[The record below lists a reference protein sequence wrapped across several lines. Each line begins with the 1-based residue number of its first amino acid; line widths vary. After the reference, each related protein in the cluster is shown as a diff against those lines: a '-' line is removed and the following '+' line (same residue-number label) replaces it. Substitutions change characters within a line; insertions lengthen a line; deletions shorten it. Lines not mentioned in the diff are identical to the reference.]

1 MKKAKVKIQV
11 PQLEKISM
19 SAYHPGLKR
28 IQILLSILAAVSVA
42 WAFYEV
48 GAAGIDLPFEDN
60 KQSVAELRVEL
71 AKAKKDL
78 KSLRREV
85 AGLTRS
91 TRVELE
97 AAEQTKQTLREKD
110 LQILKLTEE
119 LVFYRSLL
127 APEKAKVG
135 VEIRDFNLRSAGKSE
150 YYYDFLLT
158 QSSRSK
164 KVAKGKINV
173 TIDGKKNGEM
183 HRIEVSDLN
192 ADTSASIDYS
202 FKYFQRLNGAFE
214 LPENFEPRKILVEV
228 QPKSNSKSKQPIQVS
243 YSWKE
248 LISGS

>member
-1 MKKAKVKIQV
+1 MQNKKIKVNV

-28 IQILLSILAAVSVA
+28 IQILVSILAAVAVA
-42 WAFYEV
+42 WAFYAV
-48 GAAGIDLPFEDN
+48 GSAGIDLPFEDN
-60 KQSVAELRVEL
+60 EQSVAELRVDL
-71 AKAKKDL
+71 GKANKDI

-85 AGLTRS
+85 ARLTRS
-91 TRVELE
+91 TQVELQ
-97 AAEQTKQTLREKD
+97 AAEQTKQTLREKEME
-110 LQILKLTEE
+110 ILKLTEE

-135 VEIRDFNLRSAGKSE
+135 VEIRDFSLRSAGQSE

-164 KVAKGKINV
+164 RVAKGKINV
-173 TIDGKKNGEM
+173 TIDGKQNGKM
-183 HRIEVSDLN
+183 HRIEVFDV
-192 ADTSASIDYS
+192 AAATGDAIKYS

-214 LPENFEPRKILVEV
+214 LPDDFEPKKILVRIKPEA
-228 QPKSNSKSKQPIQVS
+228 KSKQPIQLS
-243 YSWKE
+243 YSWNE

>member
-1 MKKAKVKIQV
+1 MQNKKVKVNV

-28 IQILLSILAAVSVA
+28 IQILVSILAAVSVA
-42 WAFYEV
+42 WAFYAV

-60 KQSVAELRVEL
+60 EQSVAELRVDL
-71 AKAKKDL
+71 GKAKKEQ

-85 AGLTRS
+85 ARLTRS
-91 TRVELE
+91 TQVELQ
-97 AAEQTKQTLREKD
+97 AAEQTKQTLREKEME
-110 LQILKLTEE
+110 ILKLTEE

-135 VEIRDFNLRSAGKSE
+135 VEIRDFNLRSSGESE

-164 KVAKGKINV
+164 RVAKGKINV

-183 HRIEVSDLN
+183 HRIDVFDV
-192 ADTSASIDYS
+192 ATATGDTIKYS

-214 LPENFEPRKILVEV
+214 LPDDFEPKKILVEIK
-228 QPKSNSKSKQPIQVS
+228 PEAKSKQPIQLS
-243 YSWKE
+243 YSWNE

>member
-11 PQLEKISM
+11 PRLEKISM

-28 IQILLSILAAVSVA
+28 IQILVSILAAVSVA

-60 KQSVAELRVEL
+60 KQSVAELRVDL

-78 KSLRREV
+78 RSLRREV
-85 AGLTRS
+85 ARLTRS
-91 TRVELE
+91 TKVELQ
-97 AAEQTKQTLREKD
+97 AAEQTKQTLHEKEM
-110 LQILKLTEE
+110 QIAKLTEE

-127 APEKAKVG
+127 APEKTNVG
-135 VEIRDFNLRSAGKSE
+135 VEIRDFSLRSVGKGE

-158 QSSRSK
+158 QSNRSK
-164 KVAKGKINV
+164 KVAKGKVNV
-173 TIDGKKNGEM
+173 TIDGKQNGEM
-183 HRIEVSDLN
+183 HRVEVFDNAEAASD
-192 ADTSASIDYS
+192 AITYS

-214 LPENFEPRKILVEV
+214 LPENFEPKKILVEV
-228 QPKSNSKSKQPIQVS
+228 KPNSKSKSKQPIQIS
-243 YSWKE
+243 YSWNE

>member
-11 PQLEKISM
+11 PKLEKISM

-28 IQILLSILAAVSVA
+28 IQILISILAAVSVA

-60 KQSVAELRVEL
+60 EQSVAELRVDL
-71 AKAKKDL
+71 AKAKKDV

-85 AGLTRS
+85 ARLTRS
-91 TRVELE
+91 TQVELQ
-97 AAEQTKQTLREKD
+97 AADQTKQTLREKEMN
-110 LQILKLTEE
+110 ILKLTEE

-127 APEKAKVG
+127 APEKTKVG
-135 VEIRDFNLRSAGKSE
+135 IEIRDFSLRSAGKSE

-164 KVAKGKINV
+164 KVAKGEINV
-173 TIDGKKNGEM
+173 TIDGKQNGQM
-183 HRIEVSDLN
+183 HRIEMLDI
-192 ADTSASIDYS
+192 AEAAGDTIAYS

-214 LPENFEPRKILVEV
+214 LPENFEPKKILVEV
-228 QPKSNSKSKQPIQVS
+228 KPDSKSKSKQPIQIS
-243 YSWKE
+243 YSWNE

>member
-1 MKKAKVKIQV
+1 MKKTKVKVNV

-28 IQILLSILAAVSVA
+28 IQILVSILAAVSVA
-42 WAFYEV
+42 WAFYAV

-60 KQSVAELRVEL
+60 EQSVAELRIDL
-71 AKAKKDL
+71 TKSNKDL

-85 AGLTRS
+85 ARLTRS
-91 TRVELE
+91 TQVELQ
-97 AAEQTKQTLREKD
+97 AAEQTKQTLREKEM
-110 LQILKLTEE
+110 QILKLTEE

-135 VEIRDFNLRSAGKSE
+135 VEIRDFSLRSAGKGE

-158 QSSRSK
+158 QSNRTK
-164 KVAKGKINV
+164 KVAKGKVNV
-173 TIDGKKNGEM
+173 TIDGKRNGEM
-183 HRIEVSDLN
+183 HRIEIFDIE
-192 ADTSASIDYS
+192 AATGDAIEYS

-214 LPENFEPRKILVEV
+214 LPEDFTPKKILVEV
-228 QPKSNSKSKQPIQVS
+228 EPASKSKQPIQKS
-243 YSWKE
+243 YSWNE

>member
-1 MKKAKVKIQV
+1 MKKSRVKVEV

-28 IQILLSILAAVSVA
+28 IQILVSILAAVAVA

-48 GAAGIDLPFEDN
+48 GAHGIDLPFKDN
-60 KQSVAELRVEL
+60 EKSVAELRVDL
-71 AKAKKDL
+71 GKANKDL
-78 KSLRREV
+78 KTLRREV
-85 AGLTRS
+85 ASLTRS
-91 TRVELE
+91 TQVELK
-97 AAEQTKQTLREKD
+97 AAEQTKQTLREKEM
-110 LQILKLTEE
+110 QILKLTEE

-135 VEIRDFNLRSAGKSE
+135 VEVRDFSLRSAGKSE

-164 KVAKGKINV
+164 KVAKGKVNV
-173 TIDGKKNGEM
+173 TIDGKQDGEM
-183 HRIEVSDLN
+183 HRIEISDIE
-192 ADTSASIDYS
+192 AATGDDIKYS

-214 LPENFEPRKILVEV
+214 LPDNFEPKKILVEV
-228 QPKSNSKSKQPIQVS
+228 EPDSKSKQPIQIS
-243 YSWKE
+243 YSWNE